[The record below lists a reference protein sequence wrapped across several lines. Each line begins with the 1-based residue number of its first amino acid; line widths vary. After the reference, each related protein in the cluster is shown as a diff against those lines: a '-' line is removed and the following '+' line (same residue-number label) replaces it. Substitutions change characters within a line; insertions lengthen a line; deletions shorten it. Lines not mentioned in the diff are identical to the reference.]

1 MSVGNKF
8 VRGLNAIWSGP
19 FSIGPLVQ
27 PVSVG
32 SAILKIIE
40 VLWKASIVGLLFL
53 LVAFVFFQTL
63 EYFEEDADLPLEWQ
77 IVASAKYDP
86 LACGKESPIAVKL
99 ENESQSKL
107 KSAQVDIIINLTGR
121 STNLN
126 KNPSV
131 DWDLIVDPG
140 KSDNLCYV
148 IPQSVI
154 ENPTELEFSV
164 DLWSVQ

>member
-8 VRGLNAIWSGP
+8 VRVLNAIWSGP

-40 VLWKASIVGLLFL
+40 VLWKVSIVGLLFL
-53 LVAFVFFQTL
+53 LAAFVFFRTL
-63 EYFEEDADLPLEWQ
+63 EYFEEAANPSLGSQ

-86 LACGKESPIAVKL
+86 LACGKENPIAVKL
-99 ENESQSKL
+99 ENNSQSKL
-107 KSAQVDIIINLTGR
+107 NSANVDIIITLTGR

-131 DWDLIVDPG
+131 DWDLILDPG
-140 KSDNLCYV
+140 KSDILCYA
-148 IPQSVI
+148 IPQSVT
-154 ENPTELEFSV
+154 ENPIELEFSV